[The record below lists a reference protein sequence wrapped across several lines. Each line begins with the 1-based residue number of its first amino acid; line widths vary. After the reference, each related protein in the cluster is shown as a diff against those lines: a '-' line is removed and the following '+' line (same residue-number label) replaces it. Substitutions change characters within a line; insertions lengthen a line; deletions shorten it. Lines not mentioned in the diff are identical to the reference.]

1 MATDPQGDGNL
12 AIASRPEAQQ
22 TDATLL
28 QTFLAGRDTECPR
41 CRYNLRDLSG
51 SRCPECG
58 NDLVLR
64 IGLVA
69 PRQKAA
75 IAGLIVLSAGTGLN
89 GLLFG
94 YYVINFVFQ
103 RDRSDSIFLWLN
115 IVGFVVQGAALA
127 TWLRF
132 WRAICRRSRRAAT
145 WLIVGC
151 CLLVLA
157 NLIVFSLLV
166 D

>member
-1 MATDPQGDGNL
+1 MATDPQGDGEL

-28 QTFLAGRDTECPR
+28 QTFLAGRDTDCPR

-64 IGLVA
+64 VGLVA
-69 PRQKAA
+69 PHQKVA

-89 GLLFG
+89 GLLLG
-94 YYVINFVFQ
+94 YYGISFMTPRGGADSTFV
-103 RDRSDSIFLWLN
+103 WLN
-115 IVGFVVQGAALA
+115 LVGLMTQGLALA
-127 TWLRF
+127 AWLRF

-145 WLIVGC
+145 WLIIGC